1 MPNVINKD
9 NKSYSVSIQS
19 GPSTSMFIL
28 AGNATKEGA
37 VPSST
42 SKISVLQKHIDS
54 DGTKNIVIENG
65 LLKKE

>member
-19 GPSTSMFIL
+19 GASTYMFIL
-28 AGNATKEGA
+28 AENSTKEGA
-37 VPSST
+37 VPTGT

-65 LLKKE
+65 ELKKN